1 MSRHDPRITLVHMR
15 DHAREAIAL
24 VVGRKRADLDSD
36 RLLNLALVRLMEVVG
51 EAAARMPPLEQARY
65 PRVPWRQIVN
75 LRNRLIHAYD
85 RVDFDLLWQ
94 ILKDDMPPLVVE
106 LDAILGPKP

>member
-1 MSRHDPRITLVHMR
+1 MR
-15 DHAREAIAL
+15 DHAREALAL
-24 VVGRKRADLDSD
+24 VAGRQRADLDSD

-51 EAAARMPPLEQARY
+51 EAANRMPAEEQSRY
-65 PRVPWRQIVN
+65 PGIPWKQVVN

-94 ILKDDMPPLVVE
+94 ILKDDMPSLVAD
-106 LDAILGPKP
+106 LDKILRAAG